1 MNRQELIKHLTES
14 ARAEWS
20 FFYNMGIAFIWYDG
34 RKYMAMADSE
44 QQAIEDVVDTAFK
57 AIESE
62 VK

>member
-1 MNRQELIKHLTES
+1 MNRQELIKHLTET
-14 ARAEWS
+14 AKAEWS
-20 FFYNMGIAFIWYDG
+20 FFYNMAVAFVKYDG
-34 RKYMAMADSE
+34 RQYMAIADSE